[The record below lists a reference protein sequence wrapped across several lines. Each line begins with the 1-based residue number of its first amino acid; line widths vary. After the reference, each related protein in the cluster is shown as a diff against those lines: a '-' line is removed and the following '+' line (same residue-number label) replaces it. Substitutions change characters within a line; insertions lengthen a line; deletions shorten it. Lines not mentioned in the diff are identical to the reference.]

1 LRAKCSRPAWEAGL
15 TYEPRE
21 CDPTLRP
28 GQLTRHLSSFGS
40 DDEAP
45 TQLHDHIREHIDMSK
60 RIVCE
65 CGYIVRGEDDGQLV
79 ELGREHMQ
87 ANHPAIAA
95 VITAEELLEMAEEE

>member
-1 LRAKCSRPAWEAGL
+1 MPV

-21 CDPTLRP
+21 CDPALRSR
-28 GQLTRHLSSFGS
+28 QLTRQLSSFGS

-45 TQLHDHIREHIDMSK
+45 TQLHDHISEHTDMSK

-65 CGYIVRGEDDGQLV
+65 CGYIVRGEDDDQLV

-95 VITAEELLEMAEEE
+95 VITAEELLEMAEEQ

>member
-1 LRAKCSRPAWEAGL
+1 VSVTHK
-15 TYEPRE
+15 PRE
-21 CDPTLRP
+21 RDPALCP
-28 GQLTRHLSSFGS
+28 GQLTCQLNPCGS
-40 DDEAP
+40 HDEGS
-45 TQLHDHIREHIDMSK
+45 TQLHDHISDHSEMAK

-65 CGYIVRGEDDGQLV
+65 CGYVIRGENDDQLV

>member
-1 LRAKCSRPAWEAGL
+1 VAVAD
-15 TYEPRE
+15 EPRE
-21 CDPTLRP
+21 CDSALRT
-28 GQLTRHLSSFGS
+28 GQLARHLSARRS

-45 TQLHDHIREHIDMSK
+45 TQLHDHISEHIDMAK

-65 CGYIVRGEDDGQLV
+65 CGYVIRGEDDNQVV